1 MFFQILFDLAG
12 RLHPALVH
20 LPIGILL
27 LACCF
32 DLLSGSQKFSALR
45 PAIRPMIFW
54 GMVSAIVSVLTGLA
68 LASGGDYTEEQV
80 GNHKIA
86 GIILAVLSVAL
97 YMLYRTGTN
106 RKIVKT
112 FSVATLA
119 GLVVTGHLGGSITH
133 GEDYIAGAFEPTA
146 GKATPVKPIPDIQH
160 VLAYNGVVQP
170 IFEARCYSCHS
181 DKKQKGKLRLDNQEY
196 ILKGGKSK
204 HTIVAGKPDESE
216 LIKRLLLPLEDE
228 DHMPPRG
235 KPQLTKEQVDYL
247 QWWVSTGV
255 DFHKQ
260 VSELP
265 QPEGIKPA
273 LLALETGTSAA
284 EEMADIPDVPVAP
297 ADTAVIGKLNRAGV
311 ALLPVSRESNYL
323 AANFVTVGSQAA
335 LLINELL
342 PLKKQLVSLKLN
354 GAELHDSTMNKVAQ
368 LTALRSLQISH
379 TPVTDDGIKY
389 LANLAEL
396 RSLNLVD
403 TRVTAKG
410 LAALKDNKNI
420 KNIYVY
426 QTGISATEAAE
437 LKNLFPK
444 SQLEFGN
451 YNVPTL
457 ATDTTEVKF

>member
-32 DLLSGSQKFSALR
+32 DLLSGMERFAALR

-68 LASGGDYTEEQV
+68 LASSGDYAEEQV
-80 GNHKIA
+80 DTHKIA
-86 GIILAVLSVAL
+86 GIILAIFSIAL
-97 YMLYRTGTN
+97 YILYRAQTS
-106 RKIVKT
+106 RKIVRT

-119 GLVVTGHLGGSITH
+119 LLVVTGHLGGSITH
-133 GEDYIAGAFEPTA
+133 GEDYIAGAFDASRTA
-146 GKATPVKPIPDIQH
+146 APIKPIPDIQH
-160 VLAYNGVVQP
+160 ALAYNGVVQP
-170 IFEARCYSCHS
+170 IFEARCYNCHS
-181 DKKQKGKLRLDNQEY
+181 DRKQKGKLRLDNQEY

-204 HTIVAGKPDESE
+204 HTVVAGKPDESE

-228 DHMPPRG
+228 DHMPPKG
-235 KPQLTKEQVDYL
+235 KPQLTKEQIDYL
-247 QWWVSTGV
+247 QWWVGTGV
-255 DFHKQ
+255 DFNKK
-260 VSELP
+260 VGELP
-265 QPEGIKPA
+265 QTEALKPA
-273 LLALETGTSAA
+273 LLALETGISAA
-284 EEMADIPDVPVAP
+284 EELADIPNEPVAP
-297 ADTAVIGKLNRAGV
+297 ADTAIIRKLNRAGV

-323 AANFVTVGSQAA
+323 AANFITVGSQAA
-335 LLINELL
+335 SLVSELL
-342 PLKKQLVSLKLN
+342 PLKKQLVSLKLD

-368 LTALRSLQISH
+368 LTALRRLQISH
-379 TPVTDDGIKY
+379 TPITDDGIKY

-403 TRVTAKG
+403 TRITAKG

-426 QTGISATEAAE
+426 QTGISAAEAAE
-437 LKNLFPK
+437 LKSLFPK

-457 ATDTTEVKF
+457 ATDTTEVKY

>member
-1 MFFQILFDLAG
+1 L
-12 RLHPALVH
+12 
-20 LPIGILL
+20 
-27 LACCF
+27 
-32 DLLSGSQKFSALR
+32 
-45 PAIRPMIFW
+45 
-54 GMVSAIVSVLTGLA
+54 
-68 LASGGDYTEEQV
+68 
-80 GNHKIA
+80 
-86 GIILAVLSVAL
+86 
-97 YMLYRTGTN
+97 
-106 RKIVKT
+106 
-112 FSVATLA
+112 
-119 GLVVTGHLGGSITH
+119 
-133 GEDYIAGAFEPTA
+133 
-146 GKATPVKPIPDIQH
+146 
-160 VLAYNGVVQP
+160 
-170 IFEARCYSCHS
+170 EARCYNCHS

-204 HTIVAGKPDESE
+204 HTVVAGKPDESE

-228 DHMPPRG
+228 DHMPPKG
-235 KPQLTKEQVDYL
+235 KPQLTKEQIDYL

-255 DFHKQ
+255 DFQKQ
-260 VSELP
+260 VGELP
-265 QPEGIKPA
+265 QSESVKPA

-284 EEMADIPDVPVAP
+284 EEMADVPDVPVAP
-297 ADTAVIGKLNRAGV
+297 ADTALIGKLNRAGV

-323 AANFVTVGSQAA
+323 AANFVTAGNQTASLV
-335 LLINELL
+335 NDLL

-368 LTALRSLQISH
+368 LTALRRLQISH

-410 LAALKDNKNI
+410 LAVLKDNRNI

-426 QTGISATEAAE
+426 QTGISAAEAAE

-457 ATDTTEVKF
+457 VTDTTEVKF